1 MDKTALRE
9 LDRRDF
15 SWTGDMNIYSKD
27 LHHANDNLFSDK
39 TSDEAQTIAPDAL
52 GDEDDSA
59 HDPAQSEL
67 PKMTI
72 DDCEF
77 DWNAEECT
85 VQRQCNEVAAYLN
98 PHGDLVIRERSW
110 PEDHWVVI
118 AEPNIQTMI
127 DRLCD
132 LAGIGGYD
140 PNRGER

>member
-1 MDKTALRE
+1 
-9 LDRRDF
+9 
-15 SWTGDMNIYSKD
+15 MNIYSKD

-110 PEDHWVVI
+110 PEDHWIVI

>member
-1 MDKTALRE
+1 
-9 LDRRDF
+9 
-15 SWTGDMNIYSKD
+15 MNIYSKD
-27 LHHANDNLFSDK
+27 LHRANDNLFSDK
-39 TSDEAQTIAPDAL
+39 TSDEAQTRCF
-52 GDEDDSA
+52 GSA

-118 AEPNIQTMI
+118 AEPNIQTLI